1 MMNNKWRGIRKGW
14 KVKIKL
20 SICEDNITVNLGNT
34 RELKDK
40 LTIATET
47 TKYIGS
53 DLTGNARYLWKKI
66 LNLYWKIEEFARW
79 KYNIFLGRKVA
90 YWKDIKLPGLAY

>member
-1 MMNNKWRGIRKGW
+1 MQAPADTIISGAGMMNNKWRGIRKGW
-14 KVKIKL
+14 EVKIKL

-53 DLTGNARYLWKKI
+53 NLTGNARYLWKKNFKP
-66 LNLYWKIEEFARW
+66 LLKNR
-79 KYNIFLGRKVA
+79 RVC
-90 YWKDIKLPGLAY
+90 